1 MKHLHQY
8 VKAQIAAHGKPV
20 RLPNRQLKI
29 GKANLQLLVTSLNI
43 KLQYCNI
50 YT

>member
-20 RLPNRQLKI
+20 RKPNRQLEI
-29 GKANLQLLVTSLNI
+29 GKAYLKQI
-43 KLQYCNI
+43 KITKIVNKF
-50 YT
+50 

>member
-20 RLPNRQLKI
+20 RKPNRQLEI
-29 GKANLQLLVTSLNI
+29 GKANLKQI
-43 KLQYCNI
+43 KITKIVNKF
-50 YT
+50 

>member
-20 RLPNRQLKI
+20 RKPNRQLEI
-29 GKANLQLLVTSLNI
+29 GKANLKQI
-43 KLQYCNI
+43 KINKI
-50 YT
+50 VKKF

>member
-20 RLPNRQLKI
+20 RVPNRQLKI
-29 GKANLQLLVTSLNI
+29 GKANLQQI
-43 KLQYCNI
+43 KI
-50 YT
+50 HKIVKKF